1 MYKIANNA
9 QTMSIDTRTWYL
21 ALNDILYMKFFLI
34 TLLSIWGTARWR
46 VRSGKS

>member
-9 QTMSIDTRTWYL
+9 QTMSIDTHTHTWYL

-34 TLLSIWGTARWR
+34 TLLSI
-46 VRSGKS
+46 